1 MKWRSISVEA
11 LTSAQAAEELKALAR
26 EMAGHDVAY
35 YQNDDP
41 DISDANYDAL
51 RLRNQAIEE
60 RFPDLKRADSPSD
73 KVGVTPESGFGKIQ
87 HSVPMLSLGNAFNV
101 QDLEDFDT
109 RIRRFLSLDEAETIS
124 YTSEPKI
131 DGLSASLRYEKGV
144 FVKGATRGDGQV
156 GEDITENLKTLKDI
170 PLTLPAG
177 VPDIVE
183 IRGEVYMAHEDFEI
197 LNRQQTEKGRK
208 TFANPRN
215 AAAGSLRQLDARIT
229 ADRPLKFFAYTW
241 GEMSDM
247 PSDTQSGMITCFDKW
262 GFTVNPDF
270 KVFKDVAALNNHWRD
285 IEERRSLL
293 GYDIDGMVYKID
305 RLDWQSR
312 LGFVSR
318 APRWAIAHKF
328 PAEKAITK
336 LLDIDIQVGRTG
348 ALTPVAKLKKV
359 TVGGVEVSNATL
371 HNAHEIKRLDVRLND
386 FVVVQRAGDVIP
398 QIVEVLIEKREGE
411 PQEYQF
417 PDNCPACGAQAFHEI
432 RADGEQDAVKRCSGG
447 LSCPAQAKERLKHF
461 VSRSALDIDGLGD
474 KQIDEFWAY
483 DLLRTPVDIFNLHQ
497 KADEAPDIWLYTS
510 GKNKGQ
516 LKDSLTKLFMAIEK
530 AKKPD
535 LDRFLF
541 ALGIRHVGE
550 TTARLLARRYKTLEG
565 FRDAILSMCEGHEAS
580 KEELASIDGVGNTM
594 VESLLTFFAE
604 PHNLDIING
613 LINVG
618 VAPVSLPE
626 AENNTPISGKIVVF
640 TGTLTRMTR
649 AEAKARAEMM
659 GAKVSGSVS
668 EKTDILVAGES
679 AGSKLKK
686 AEELGIEI
694 LTEDEWLDIAAS
706 T

>member
-11 LTSAQAAEELKALAR
+11 LTSAQAAEELKALAS

-87 HSVPMLSLGNAFNV
+87 HSVPMLSLGNAFNF

-208 TFANPRN
+208 PFANPRN

-229 ADRPLKFFAYTW
+229 ADRPLMFFAYTW

-270 KVFKDVAALNNHWRD
+270 RVFKDVAALNNHWRD

-626 AENNTPISGKIVVF
+626 AESNTPISGKIVVF

>member
-11 LTSAQAAEELKALAR
+11 LTSAQAAEELKALAS

-156 GEDITENLKTLKDI
+156 GEDITENLKTLKDV

-208 TFANPRN
+208 PFANPRN

-229 ADRPLKFFAYTW
+229 ADRPLMFFAYTW

>member
-1 MKWRSISVEA
+1 MKWRTVPVDE
-11 LTSAQAAEELKALAR
+11 LTSEQASEELMALAK
-26 EMAGHDVAY
+26 EMSEHDIAY

-41 DISDANYDAL
+41 NVSDADYDAL
-51 RLRNQAIEE
+51 RLRNEAIER
-60 RFPDLKRADSPSD
+60 RFPALKRVDSPSD
-73 KVGVTPESGFGKIQ
+73 KVGIAPESGFGKIQ
-87 HSVPMLSLGNAFNV
+87 HSVPMLSLGNAFDL
-101 QDLEDFDT
+101 QDLEDFDA
-109 RIRRFLSLDEAETIS
+109 RIKRFLSLDESEIIS

-131 DGLSASLRYEKGV
+131 DGLSASLRYENGV
-144 FVKGATRGDGQV
+144 FIKGATRGDGQV
-156 GEDITENLKTLKDI
+156 GEDITENLKTLRDVPI
-170 PLTLPAG
+170 TLPKG

-183 IRGEVYMAHEDFEI
+183 IRGEVYMAHDDFES
-197 LNRQQTEKGRK
+197 LNRLQSDKGRK

-215 AAAGSLRQLDARIT
+215 AAAGSLRQLDTKIT
-229 ADRPLKFFAYTW
+229 ASRPLKFFAYTW
-241 GEMSDM
+241 GEMSEM
-247 PSDTQSGMITCFDKW
+247 PGNTQSEMMACFDAW

-270 KVFKDVAALNNHWRD
+270 KVCNNVDALNKHWQE
-285 IEERRSLL
+285 IEERRSTL

-328 PAEKAITK
+328 PAEKAITQ

-348 ALTPVAKLKKV
+348 ALTPVAKLKTV
-359 TVGGVEVSNATL
+359 TVGGVAVSNATL
-371 HNAHEIKRLDVRLND
+371 HNADEIKRLDVRLND
-386 FVVVQRAGDVIP
+386 YVVVQRAGDVIP
-398 QIVEVLIEKREGE
+398 QIVEVLVEKRTGE
-411 PQEYQF
+411 PHAFEF
-417 PDNCPACGAQAFHEI
+417 PENCPACGALGVHEI
-432 RADGEQDAVKRCSGG
+432 RLDGERDAVKRCSGG

-474 KQIDEFWAY
+474 KQIDEFWSY
-483 DLLRTPVDIFNLHQ
+483 DLLRTPVDIFKLYQ
-497 KADEAPDIWLYTS
+497 LADEAPEIWLYTS

-516 LKDSLTKLFMAIEK
+516 LKDSLTKLFKAIEQ
-530 AKKPD
+530 AKSPD

-565 FRDAILSMCEGHEAS
+565 FRDAIVSMCNGNEES
-580 KEELASIDGVGNTM
+580 KEELASIDGVGDTM
-594 VESLLTFFAE
+594 VESLLTFFGE
-604 PHNLDIING
+604 PHNLDIVNG
-613 LINVG
+613 LINIG

-626 AENNTPISGKIVVF
+626 AENNTPISGKIIVF

-668 EKTDILVAGES
+668 DKTDILVAGES

-686 AEELGIEI
+686 AVELGIETM
-694 LTEDEWLDIAAS
+694 TEDEWLEIAS
-706 T
+706 TA

>member
-11 LTSAQAAEELKALAR
+11 LTSAQAAEELKALAS

-208 TFANPRN
+208 HFANPRN

-270 KVFKDVAALNNHWRD
+270 KVFKDVTALNNHWRV

-305 RLDWQSR
+305 CLDWQSR

-386 FVVVQRAGDVIP
+386 LVVVQRAGDVIP

-497 KADEAPDIWLYTS
+497 KADEAPVIWLYTS

-649 AEAKARAEMM
+649 AEAKARAEVM

-694 LTEDEWLDIAAS
+694 LTEDEWLEIAAS
-706 T
+706 N

>member
-11 LTSAQAAEELKALAR
+11 LTSAQAAEELKALAS

-208 TFANPRN
+208 PFANPRN

-229 ADRPLKFFAYTW
+229 ADRPLMFFAYTW

-461 VSRSALDIDGLGD
+461 AEFLQNFARSC
-474 KQIDEFWAY
+474 
-483 DLLRTPVDIFNLHQ
+483 
-497 KADEAPDIWLYTS
+497 
-510 GKNKGQ
+510 
-516 LKDSLTKLFMAIEK
+516 
-530 AKKPD
+530 
-535 LDRFLF
+535 RF
-541 ALGIRHVGE
+541 
-550 TTARLLARRYKTLEG
+550 
-565 FRDAILSMCEGHEAS
+565 
-580 KEELASIDGVGNTM
+580 
-594 VESLLTFFAE
+594 
-604 PHNLDIING
+604 
-613 LINVG
+613 
-618 VAPVSLPE
+618 
-626 AENNTPISGKIVVF
+626 
-640 TGTLTRMTR
+640 
-649 AEAKARAEMM
+649 
-659 GAKVSGSVS
+659 
-668 EKTDILVAGES
+668 
-679 AGSKLKK
+679 
-686 AEELGIEI
+686 
-694 LTEDEWLDIAAS
+694 
-706 T
+706 

>member
-11 LTSAQAAEELKALAR
+11 LTSAQAAEELKALAS

-208 TFANPRN
+208 PFANPRN

-229 ADRPLKFFAYTW
+229 ADRPLMFFAYTW

-626 AENNTPISGKIVVF
+626 AESNTPISGKIVVF

>member
-11 LTSAQAAEELKALAR
+11 LTSAQAAEELNALAS

-41 DISDANYDAL
+41 NISDANYDAL

-109 RIRRFLSLDEAETIS
+109 RIRRFLSLDDAETIS

-144 FVKGATRGDGQV
+144 LVKGATRGDGQV
-156 GEDITENLKTLKDI
+156 GEDITENLKTLKDV

-208 TFANPRN
+208 PFANPRN

-270 KVFKDVAALNNHWRD
+270 KVLKDIAALNDHWRD

-328 PAEKAITK
+328 PAEKAFTQ

-398 QIVEVLIEKREGE
+398 QIVEVLIGKREGE

-694 LTEDEWLDIAAS
+694 LTEDEWLEIAAFN
-706 T
+706 

>member
-11 LTSAQAAEELKALAR
+11 LTSAQAAEELKALAS

-208 TFANPRN
+208 PFANPRN

-229 ADRPLKFFAYTW
+229 ADRPLMFFAYTW

-398 QIVEVLIEKREGE
+398 QIVEILIEKRKGE
-411 PQEYQF
+411 TQEYQF
-417 PDNCPACGAQAFHEI
+417 PVNCPACGAQAFHEI
-432 RADGEQDAVKRCSGG
+432 RADSEQDAVKRCSGG

-483 DLLRTPVDIFNLHQ
+483 DLLRTPVDIFNLYQ

-550 TTARLLARRYKTLEG
+550 TTARLLAQRYKTLEG

-626 AENNTPISGKIVVF
+626 AESNTPISGKIVVF

>member
-1 MKWRSISVEA
+1 
-11 LTSAQAAEELKALAR
+11 
-26 EMAGHDVAY
+26 
-35 YQNDDP
+35 
-41 DISDANYDAL
+41 
-51 RLRNQAIEE
+51 
-60 RFPDLKRADSPSD
+60 
-73 KVGVTPESGFGKIQ
+73 
-87 HSVPMLSLGNAFNV
+87 
-101 QDLEDFDT
+101 
-109 RIRRFLSLDEAETIS
+109 
-124 YTSEPKI
+124 
-131 DGLSASLRYEKGV
+131 
-144 FVKGATRGDGQV
+144 
-156 GEDITENLKTLKDI
+156 
-170 PLTLPAG
+170 
-177 VPDIVE
+177 
-183 IRGEVYMAHEDFEI
+183 MAHVDFEI

-208 TFANPRN
+208 PFANPRN

-626 AENNTPISGKIVVF
+626 AESNTPISGKIVVF

-686 AEELGIEI
+686 AEELGVEI

>member
-11 LTSAQAAEELKALAR
+11 LTSAQAAEELKALAS

-87 HSVPMLSLGNAFNV
+87 HSVPMLSLGNAFNF

-208 TFANPRN
+208 PFANPRN

-229 ADRPLKFFAYTW
+229 ADRPLMFFAYTW

-497 KADEAPDIWLYTS
+497 KADEAPDIWLYKS

-626 AENNTPISGKIVVF
+626 AESNTPISGKIVVF

>member
-11 LTSAQAAEELKALAR
+11 LTGAQAAEELKALAS

-51 RLRNQAIEE
+51 RQRNQAIEK
-60 RFPDLKRADSPSD
+60 RFPDLKRSDSPSD
-73 KVGVTPESGFGKIQ
+73 KVGVTPDSGFGKIQ

-131 DGLSASLRYEKGV
+131 DGLSASLRYERGV

-156 GEDITENLKTLKDI
+156 GEDITENLKNVKDV

-183 IRGEVYMAHEDFEI
+183 IRGEVYMEHEDFEI

-208 TFANPRN
+208 PFANPRN

-229 ADRPLKFFAYTW
+229 ADRPLMFFAYTW

-305 RLDWQSR
+305 RLDWQNR

-328 PAEKAITK
+328 PAEKAITQ

-497 KADEAPDIWLYTS
+497 KADAAPNIWLYTS

-565 FRDAILSMCEGHEAS
+565 FRDAILSMCNGHEAS

-618 VAPVSLPE
+618 VTPVSLPE
-626 AENNTPISGKIVVF
+626 AENNTLISGKIVVF
-640 TGTLTRMTR
+640 TGTLTQMTR

-659 GAKVSGSVS
+659 GAKVSGSIS
-668 EKTDILVAGES
+668 EKTDILVAGEG

-686 AEELGIEI
+686 AKEHGTEI
-694 LTEDEWLDIAAS
+694 LTEEEWLEITDF

>member
-11 LTSAQAAEELKALAR
+11 LTSAQAAEELKALAS

-156 GEDITENLKTLKDI
+156 GEDITENLKTLKDV

-208 TFANPRN
+208 PFANPRN

-229 ADRPLKFFAYTW
+229 ADRPLMFFAYTW

-626 AENNTPISGKIVVF
+626 AESNTPISGKIVVF

>member
-11 LTSAQAAEELKALAR
+11 LTSAQAAEELNALAS

-41 DISDANYDAL
+41 NISDANYDAL

-109 RIRRFLSLDEAETIS
+109 RIRRFLSLDDAETIS

-144 FVKGATRGDGQV
+144 LVKGATRGDGQV
-156 GEDITENLKTLKDI
+156 GEDITENLKTLKDVL
-170 PLTLPAG
+170 LTLPAG

-183 IRGEVYMAHEDFEI
+183 IRGEVYMAHQDFEI

-208 TFANPRN
+208 PFANPRN

-270 KVFKDVAALNNHWRD
+270 KVLKDIAALNDHWRD

-328 PAEKAITK
+328 PAEKAFTQ

-398 QIVEVLIEKREGE
+398 QIVEVLIGKREGE

-550 TTARLLARRYKTLEG
+550 TTARLLAQRYKTLEG

-694 LTEDEWLDIAAS
+694 LTEDEWLEIAAFN
-706 T
+706 

>member
-11 LTSAQAAEELKALAR
+11 LTSAQAAEELKALAS

-208 TFANPRN
+208 PFANPRN

-229 ADRPLKFFAYTW
+229 ADRPLMFFAYTW

-417 PDNCPACGAQAFHEI
+417 PDNCPACGAQAFNEI

-626 AENNTPISGKIVVF
+626 AESNTPISGKIVVF

>member
-11 LTSAQAAEELKALAR
+11 LTSAQAAEELKALAS

-208 TFANPRN
+208 PFANPRN

-229 ADRPLKFFAYTW
+229 ADRPLMFFAYTW

-371 HNAHEIKRLDVRLND
+371 HNTHEIKRLDVRLND

-626 AENNTPISGKIVVF
+626 AESNTPISGKIVVF

>member
-11 LTSAQAAEELKALAR
+11 LTSAQAAEELKALAS

-156 GEDITENLKTLKDI
+156 GEDITENLKTLKDV

-208 TFANPRN
+208 PFANPRN

-229 ADRPLKFFAYTW
+229 ADRPLMFFAYTW

-328 PAEKAITK
+328 PAEKVITK

-640 TGTLTRMTR
+640 TGTLARMTR

-668 EKTDILVAGES
+668 EKTDILVAGEN

-694 LTEDEWLDIAAS
+694 LTEDEWLEIAAS

>member
-11 LTSAQAAEELKALAR
+11 LTSAQAAEELKALAS

-41 DISDANYDAL
+41 DISDSNYDAL
-51 RLRNQAIEE
+51 WFRNQAIEE

-73 KVGVTPESGFGKIQ
+73 KVGATPESGFGKIQ

-101 QDLEDFDT
+101 QDLEDFDN
-109 RIRRFLSLDEAETIS
+109 RIRRFLSLDDAETIS

-144 FVKGATRGDGQV
+144 LVKGATRGDGQV
-156 GEDITENLKTLKDI
+156 GEDITENLKTLKDVL
-170 PLTLPAG
+170 LTLPAG

-183 IRGEVYMAHEDFEI
+183 IRGEVYMAHQDFEI

-208 TFANPRN
+208 PFANPRN

-270 KVFKDVAALNNHWRD
+270 KVLKDIAALNDHWRD
-285 IEERRSLL
+285 IEERRSLI

-328 PAEKAITK
+328 PAEKAFTQ

-398 QIVEVLIEKREGE
+398 QIVEVLIGKREGE

-550 TTARLLARRYKTLEG
+550 TTARLLAQRYKTLEG

-694 LTEDEWLDIAAS
+694 LTEDEWLEIAAS
-706 T
+706 N

>member
-1 MKWRSISVEA
+1 MKWRSISVES
-11 LTSAQAAEELKALAR
+11 LTSAQAAEELKALAS

-208 TFANPRN
+208 PFANPRN

-229 ADRPLKFFAYTW
+229 ADRPLMFFAYTW

-483 DLLRTPVDIFNLHQ
+483 DLLRTPVDIFNLYQ

-626 AENNTPISGKIVVF
+626 AESNTPISGKIVVF

>member
-1 MKWRSISVEA
+1 MKWRSIPVET
-11 LTSAQAAEELKALAR
+11 LTSAQAAEELKALAS
-26 EMAGHDVAY
+26 EMARHDIAY
-35 YQNDDP
+35 YQNDYP
-41 DISDANYDAL
+41 DISDAKYDAL

-73 KVGVTPESGFGKIQ
+73 KVGVTPESGFGKIL

-156 GEDITENLKTLKDI
+156 GENITENLKTLKDV

-208 TFANPRN
+208 PFANPRN

-328 PAEKAITK
+328 PAEKAFTQ

-398 QIVEVLIEKREGE
+398 QIVEVLIGKREGE

-432 RADGEQDAVKRCSGG
+432 RADGEQDAIKRCSGG

-497 KADEAPDIWLYTS
+497 KSDEAPDIWLYTS

-565 FRDAILSMCEGHEAS
+565 FRDAILFMCEGHEAS

-594 VESLLTFFAE
+594 VESLLTFFSE

-694 LTEDEWLDIAAS
+694 LAEDEWLEIAAS

>member
-11 LTSAQAAEELKALAR
+11 LTSAQAAEELKALAS

-208 TFANPRN
+208 PFANPRN

-229 ADRPLKFFAYTW
+229 ADRPLMFFAYTW

>member
-11 LTSAQAAEELKALAR
+11 LTSAQAAEELKALAS

-156 GEDITENLKTLKDI
+156 GEDITENLKTLKDV

-177 VPDIVE
+177 VPDILE

-197 LNRQQTEKGRK
+197 LNLQQAEKGRK
-208 TFANPRN
+208 PFANPRN

-626 AENNTPISGKIVVF
+626 AESNTPISGKIVVF

-649 AEAKARAEMM
+649 AEAKARAEIM

-694 LTEDEWLDIAAS
+694 LTEDEWLEIAAS

>member
-1 MKWRSISVEA
+1 MKWRSISVET
-11 LTSAQAAEELKALAR
+11 LTSAQAAEELKALAS
-26 EMAGHDVAY
+26 EMARHDIAY
-35 YQNDDP
+35 YQNDYP
-41 DISDANYDAL
+41 DISDAKYDAL

-73 KVGVTPESGFGKIQ
+73 KVGVTPESGFGKIL

-156 GEDITENLKTLKDI
+156 GENITENLKTLKDV

-208 TFANPRN
+208 PFANPRN

-328 PAEKAITK
+328 PAEKAFTQ

-398 QIVEVLIEKREGE
+398 QIVEVLIGKREGE

-474 KQIDEFWAY
+474 KQIDEFWGY

-604 PHNLDIING
+604 PHNFDIING

-626 AENNTPISGKIVVF
+626 AESNTPISGKIVVF

-694 LTEDEWLDIAAS
+694 LAEDEWLEIAAS

>member
-11 LTSAQAAEELKALAR
+11 LTSAQAAEELKALAS

-156 GEDITENLKTLKDI
+156 GEDITENLKTLKDV

-208 TFANPRN
+208 PFANPRN

-417 PDNCPACGAQAFHEI
+417 PDNCPACGAQAFNEI

-626 AENNTPISGKIVVF
+626 AESNTPISGKIVVF

>member
-11 LTSAQAAEELKALAR
+11 LTSAQAAEELKALAS

-156 GEDITENLKTLKDI
+156 GEDITENLKTLKDV

-208 TFANPRN
+208 PFANPRN

-229 ADRPLKFFAYTW
+229 ADRPLMFFAYTW

-483 DLLRTPVDIFNLHQ
+483 DLLRTPVDIFNLYQ

-626 AENNTPISGKIVVF
+626 AESNTPISGKIVVF

-679 AGSKLKK
+679 SGSKLKK

>member
-11 LTSAQAAEELKALAR
+11 LTSAQAAEELKALAS
-26 EMAGHDVAY
+26 EMAGYDVAY

>member
-11 LTSAQAAEELKALAR
+11 LTSAQAAEELKALAS

-51 RLRNQAIEE
+51 RQRNQAIEE

-156 GEDITENLKTLKDI
+156 GEDITENLKTLKDV

-208 TFANPRN
+208 PFANPRN

-229 ADRPLKFFAYTW
+229 ADRPLMFFAYTW

-626 AENNTPISGKIVVF
+626 AESNTPISGKIVVF

>member
-11 LTSAQAAEELKALAR
+11 LTSAQAAEELKALAS

-197 LNRQQTEKGRK
+197 LNRKQTEKGRK
-208 TFANPRN
+208 PFANPRN

-229 ADRPLKFFAYTW
+229 ADRPLMFFAYTW

-626 AENNTPISGKIVVF
+626 AESNTPISGKIVVF

>member
-11 LTSAQAAEELKALAR
+11 LTSAQAAEELKALAS

-87 HSVPMLSLGNAFNV
+87 HSVPMLSLGNAFNF

-197 LNRQQTEKGRK
+197 LNRKQTEKGRK
-208 TFANPRN
+208 PFANPRN

-229 ADRPLKFFAYTW
+229 ADRPLMFFAYTW

-626 AENNTPISGKIVVF
+626 AESNTPISGKIVVF

>member
-11 LTSAQAAEELKALAR
+11 LTSAQAAEELKALAS

-87 HSVPMLSLGNAFNV
+87 HSVPMLSLGNAFNF

-156 GEDITENLKTLKDI
+156 GEDITENLKTLKDV
-170 PLTLPAG
+170 PLTLPAS

-183 IRGEVYMAHEDFEI
+183 VRGEVYMAHEDFEI
-197 LNRQQTEKGRK
+197 LNRQQNEKGRK
-208 TFANPRN
+208 PFANPRN

-270 KVFKDVAALNNHWRD
+270 KVFKYVAALNNHWRD

-594 VESLLTFFAE
+594 VESLLTFFVE

-613 LINVG
+613 LINIG

-649 AEAKARAEMM
+649 AEAKARAEVM

-668 EKTDILVAGES
+668 EITDILVAGES

-694 LTEDEWLDIAAS
+694 LTEDEWLEIAAS

>member
-11 LTSAQAAEELKALAR
+11 LTSAQAAEELKALAS
-26 EMAGHDVAY
+26 EMAGYDVAY

-626 AENNTPISGKIVVF
+626 AESNTPISGKIVVF

>member
-11 LTSAQAAEELKALAR
+11 LTSAQAAEELKALAS

-51 RLRNQAIEE
+51 WLRNQAIEE

-101 QDLEDFDT
+101 QDLEDFDN

-144 FVKGATRGDGQV
+144 FVNGATRGDGQV
-156 GEDITENLKTLKDI
+156 GEDITENLKTVKDV

-197 LNRQQTEKGRK
+197 LNRQQTKKGRK
-208 TFANPRN
+208 PFANPRN
-215 AAAGSLRQLDARIT
+215 AAAGSLRQLDAKIT

-241 GEMSDM
+241 GEMSHM

-262 GFTVNPDF
+262 GFTVNKDF
-270 KVFKDVAALNNHWRD
+270 KVFKNVVALNNHWREID
-285 IEERRSLL
+285 ERRSLL

-305 RLDWQSR
+305 RLDWQIR

-318 APRWAIAHKF
+318 APRWAIAHKC

-386 FVVVQRAGDVIP
+386 FVVLQRAGDVIP
-398 QIVEVLIEKREGE
+398 QIVEVLIGKREGE

-474 KQIDEFWAY
+474 KQIDEFWGY

-510 GKNKGQ
+510 GKYKGQ

-659 GAKVSGSVS
+659 GAKVSGFVS

-686 AEELGIEI
+686 AEELGVEI
-694 LTEDEWLDIAAS
+694 LTEDEWLEIAAS
-706 T
+706 A

>member
-11 LTSAQAAEELKALAR
+11 LTSAQAAEELNALAS

-41 DISDANYDAL
+41 NISDANYDAL

-101 QDLEDFDT
+101 QDLEDFDN

-131 DGLSASLRYEKGV
+131 DGLSASLRYEKGI
-144 FVKGATRGDGQV
+144 FVNGATRGDGQV

-183 IRGEVYMAHEDFEI
+183 IRGEVYIAHEDFEI

-208 TFANPRN
+208 PFANPRN
-215 AAAGSLRQLDARIT
+215 AAAGSLRQLDAKIT

-262 GFTVNPDF
+262 GFSVNSDF
-270 KVFKDVAALNNHWRD
+270 KVLKDVAALNDHWRD

-312 LGFVSR
+312 LGFASR

-497 KADEAPDIWLYTS
+497 KADKAPDIWLYTS

-565 FRDAILSMCEGHEAS
+565 FRDAILYMCEGHEAS

-594 VESLLTFFAE
+594 VESLLTFFSE

-659 GAKVSGSVS
+659 GAKVSGFVS

-686 AEELGIEI
+686 AEELGVEI
-694 LTEDEWLDIAAS
+694 LTEDEWLEIAAS
-706 T
+706 A

>member
-11 LTSAQAAEELKALAR
+11 LTSAQAAEELKALAS

-208 TFANPRN
+208 PFANPRN

-229 ADRPLKFFAYTW
+229 ADRPLMFFAYTW

-483 DLLRTPVDIFNLHQ
+483 DLLRTPVDIFNLYQ
-497 KADEAPDIWLYTS
+497 IADEAPDIWLYTS

-626 AENNTPISGKIVVF
+626 AESNTPISGKIVVF

>member
-11 LTSAQAAEELKALAR
+11 LTSAQAAEELKALAS

-131 DGLSASLRYEKGV
+131 DGLSASLRYEKGI

-156 GEDITENLKTLKDI
+156 GEDITENLKTLKDV

-208 TFANPRN
+208 PFANPRN

-497 KADEAPDIWLYTS
+497 KADEAPEIWLYTS

-516 LKDSLTKLFMAIEK
+516 LKDSLTKLFLAIEK

-640 TGTLTRMTR
+640 TGTLARMTR
-649 AEAKARAEMM
+649 AEAKARAEKM

-686 AEELGIEI
+686 AEELGIET
-694 LTEDEWLDIAAS
+694 LTEDEWLEIAAS

>member
-1 MKWRSISVEA
+1 MKWRSISVET
-11 LTSAQAAEELKALAR
+11 LTSAQAAEELKALAS
-26 EMAGHDVAY
+26 EMARHDIAY
-35 YQNDDP
+35 YQNDYP
-41 DISDANYDAL
+41 DISDAKYDAL

-73 KVGVTPESGFGKIQ
+73 KVGVTPESGFGKIL

-156 GEDITENLKTLKDI
+156 GENITENLKTLKDV

-208 TFANPRN
+208 PFANPRN

-328 PAEKAITK
+328 PAEKAFTQ

-398 QIVEVLIEKREGE
+398 QIVEVLIGKREGE

-474 KQIDEFWAY
+474 KQIDEFWGY

-694 LTEDEWLDIAAS
+694 LAEDEWLEIAAS

>member
-11 LTSAQAAEELKALAR
+11 LTSAQAAEELKALAS

-208 TFANPRN
+208 PFANPRN

-229 ADRPLKFFAYTW
+229 ADRPLMFFAYTW

-328 PAEKAITK
+328 PAEKAFTQ

-604 PHNLDIING
+604 PHNLDVING

-626 AENNTPISGKIVVF
+626 AESNTPISGKIVVF

>member
-1 MKWRSISVEA
+1 MKWRSISVET
-11 LTSAQAAEELKALAR
+11 LTSAQAAEELKALAS
-26 EMAGHDVAY
+26 EMARHDIAY
-35 YQNDDP
+35 YQNDYP
-41 DISDANYDAL
+41 DISDAKYDAL

-73 KVGVTPESGFGKIQ
+73 KVGVTPESGFGKIL

-156 GEDITENLKTLKDI
+156 GEDITENLKTLKDV

-208 TFANPRN
+208 PFANPRN

-270 KVFKDVAALNNHWRD
+270 KVLKDVAALNDHWRD

-328 PAEKAITK
+328 PAEKAFTQ

-398 QIVEVLIEKREGE
+398 QIVEVLIGKREGE

-432 RADGEQDAVKRCSGG
+432 RADGEQDAIKRCSGG

-497 KADEAPDIWLYTS
+497 KSDEAPDIWLYTS

-565 FRDAILSMCEGHEAS
+565 FRDAILFMCEGHEAS

-594 VESLLTFFAE
+594 VESLLTFFSE

-694 LTEDEWLDIAAS
+694 LAEDEWLEIAAS